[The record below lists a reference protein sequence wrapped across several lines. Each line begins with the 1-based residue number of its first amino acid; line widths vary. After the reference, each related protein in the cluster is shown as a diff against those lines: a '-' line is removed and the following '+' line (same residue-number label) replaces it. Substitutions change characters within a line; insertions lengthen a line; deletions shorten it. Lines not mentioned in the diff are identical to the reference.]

1 MLPGPQTLPWSHS
14 ATQRN
19 THALHA
25 YAPAVPQVIMSQE
38 MHVSLSDIS
47 DLPEGSNITI
57 TRTFPCVFQGWQQV
71 AKVAVS
77 LATGRWEELQLQ
89 EEQMVLVERVRC
101 PVMQGEGWA
110 KHGGFIGG
118 CQSLEPSSFH
128 VELQTLSIFKNHGQQ
143 DSALNRTRG

>member
-57 TRTFPCVFQGWQQV
+57 TRTFPCVFQG
-71 AKVAVS
+71 
-77 LATGRWEELQLQ
+77 
-89 EEQMVLVERVRC
+89 
-101 PVMQGEGWA
+101 
-110 KHGGFIGG
+110 
-118 CQSLEPSSFH
+118 
-128 VELQTLSIFKNHGQQ
+128 
-143 DSALNRTRG
+143 